1 MGHREALALNRE
13 QPQCDL
19 KQLAEGL
26 NARSRT
32 GPGKAGRLL
41 MPLASFLHASGWPL
55 LRRLVAN
62 VRHLTCCI
70 STGIRKLWLAPDVIS
85 IS

>member
-55 LRRLVAN
+55 AAAARGQRPAPYLL
-62 VRHLTCCI
+62 HLNRN
-70 STGIRKLWLAPDVIS
+70 SQVMVGS
-85 IS
+85 